1 MSIQNFPSSTTKMMH
16 LNMEEARQSCASSI
30 FCHILQ
36 LTFSGRLATARLCYL
51 HAQPVAV
58 QRTAAVDESTHLAHH
73 LQLPSKSAPHK
84 RKALFWKVFAGV
96 WGRLFQKAPPNNTP
110 RHIPTKKIII
120 LPLLPTGLARG
131 MRYNRSIKTGRD
143 KYGGKNFGA

>member
-1 MSIQNFPSSTTKMMH
+1 MSIQNFQSSTTKMMH
-16 LNMEEARQSCASSI
+16 LNMEEARQSLVSSI

-36 LTFSGRLATARLCYL
+36 LTFSGRLAAARLCHL

-73 LQLPSKSAPHK
+73 LQLPPKFALHK
-84 RKALFWKVFAGV
+84 HQTICLKVFAGV

-131 MRYNRSIKTGRD
+131 MRYNRSITTGRD